1 MLGLTMPHATTS
13 SAPLLRTRAIGAG
26 HLRAFLAVARHL
38 NFRAAADELALT
50 QSAVSRQIQAL
61 EDEVG
66 VPLFLRHS
74 RAVELTGAGAQL
86 LHAVQPALEAIDGTV
101 RQIRQTVGRK
111 SVAITTWASFA
122 AMWLIPRLEAFQRSC
137 PDIDIRID
145 TGDAV
150 VDLDTTDV
158 DLAIRYSR
166 SPEATAQQLF
176 GEELVIVGSPAL
188 LKKGPPLR
196 QPADAAQYT
205 LIETGD
211 VHRMPQ
217 LEWLSW
223 QRWFAAHGCDQL
235 QPPRW
240 LYFNYAHQ
248 IIQAALAGQGLALA
262 RLPLVADALAA
273 GDLVQVLPEHRLASP
288 LSYWLLLGPRS
299 GQRPEVLAF
308 CQWLMQEATLTR
320 QSMAADTQ
328 RLLQP

>member
-1 MLGLTMPHATTS
+1 MPHATTRPT
-13 SAPLLRTRAIGAG
+13 PLLRTRPIGAG
-26 HLRAFLAVARHL
+26 HLRAFIAVAKHL
-38 NFRAAADELALT
+38 NFRAAADEMALT
-50 QSAVSRQIQAL
+50 QSAVSRQIQSL

-66 VPLFLRHS
+66 APLFLRHS

-86 LHAVQPALEAIDGTV
+86 LHSVLPALEAVDATV

-122 AMWLIPRLEAFQRSC
+122 AMWLIPRLQDFQQAWS
-137 PDIDIRID
+137 DIDIRID

-166 SPEATAQQLF
+166 DQESGRQLF
-176 GEELVIVGSPAL
+176 GEELAVVASPAL
-188 LKKGPPLR
+188 LQNGPPLR
-196 QPADAAQYT
+196 EPADAAHYT

-223 QRWFAAHGCDQL
+223 QRWFGAHGCDQL

-248 IIQAALAGQGLALA
+248 IVQAALAGQGLAIA

-273 GDLVQVLPEHRLASP
+273 GDLVEVLPRHRLASP
-288 LSYWLLLGPRS
+288 LAYWLLPGPRS
-299 GQRPEVLAF
+299 GQRPEVQAF
-308 CQWLMQEATLTR
+308 CSWLLEQAAQTR
-320 QSMAADTQ
+320 AAIEGAASA
-328 RLLQP
+328 

>member
-1 MLGLTMPHATTS
+1 MLGSNMPHATTAP
-13 SAPLLRTRAIGAG
+13 APLLRTRAIGAG

-50 QSAVSRQIQAL
+50 QSAVSRQIQSL

-66 VPLFLRHS
+66 VPLFLRHT
-74 RAVELTGAGAQL
+74 RAVELTGAGAL
-86 LHAVQPALEAIDGTV
+86 LLRSAAPALEQIDASV

-122 AMWLIPRLEAFQRSC
+122 SMWLIPRLEALQRAW
-137 PDIDIRID
+137 PDVDIRID
-145 TGDAV
+145 TSDTV
-150 VDLDTTDV
+150 MDLDTTDV
-158 DLAIRYSR
+158 DLALRYGSA
-166 SPEATAQQLF
+166 SSSWPQAQRLF
-176 GEELVIVGSPAL
+176 GEQLAVVASPRL
-188 LKKGPPLR
+188 LAAGPPLR
-196 QPADAAQYT
+196 EPADAARYT

-223 QRWFAAHGCDQL
+223 QRWFGAQGCDQL

-248 IIQAALAGQGLALA
+248 IVQAALAGQGLAIA

-273 GDLVQVLPEHRLASP
+273 GTLVEVLPRHRLASP
-288 LSYWLLLGPRS
+288 LAYWLLVGPRS
-299 GQRPEVLAF
+299 AQRPEVAAF
-308 CQWLMQEATLTR
+308 CQWLLEQAEATRET
-320 QSMAADTQ
+320 MEPA
-328 RLLQP
+328 